1 METPQINCNVKRVA
15 CLYRVSTK
23 GQVDN
28 NDIPMQKTACREF
41 IDKQLEWN
49 LVKEYYE
56 MGVSGFKKSAKD
68 RDVLQKVR
76 ADASM
81 GLFDILLVF
90 MFDRLGRKDDE
101 TPFVVEWFSKQGIE
115 IWSVIEGEQKFDNH
129 TDKLLNYLRYWTS
142 SGESIKTSIRV
153 NESHVQMTKEGSFR
167 GGKPPYGY
175 ELVKSGK
182 QNKKNKE
189 LHKLSIDENESKT
202 VKEMFRLAC
211 EEGYGG
217 KRISTYLNSLKIPSK
232 TESGWRESVVNYILR
247 NPIYKGYMSYGKTS
261 SDGASK
267 NRINSNDWI
276 LSATQ
281 IPELAIIEEELWDK
295 LQQLRKKRNTMN
307 RKSDNTIHFP
317 IQTKS
322 PLLFVGF
329 IKCGQCGSPLTTTYN
344 NRKWKNKDGA
354 IKTKQ
359 RVFYRCS
366 GKSTG
371 KTDCDGQT
379 LHAKNKV
386 EEAVMMEINKY
397 LEQLRQVDLVA
408 QIENFKVKNISQ
420 DTLELKRFQK
430 QNEENYKE
438 LNILNKEVTKSIMG
452 KSEFK
457 PYQLSNLMEQ
467 KENEIKDIN
476 SKIIELENKFKDK
489 KIELD
494 DMISLQ
500 ISIPCWKEEFELAS
514 NEQKKMMMSQIID
527 EIIVYKSKI
536 KIKVKL
542 YIDEFVKSIKS
553 NDFGMQKALNGER
566 KQVPLTTHK
575 IIENLIVVNIK
586 EAG

>member
-281 IPELAIIEEELWDK
+281 IPELAIIEEEMWDK
-295 LQQLRKKRNTMN
+295 LQQLRKKRNTN
-307 RKSDNTIHFP
+307 S
-317 IQTKS
+317 S
-322 PLLFVGF
+322 VL
-329 IKCGQCGSPLTTTYN
+329 
-344 NRKWKNKDGA
+344 
-354 IKTKQ
+354 
-359 RVFYRCS
+359 
-366 GKSTG
+366 
-371 KTDCDGQT
+371 
-379 LHAKNKV
+379 
-386 EEAVMMEINKY
+386 
-397 LEQLRQVDLVA
+397 
-408 QIENFKVKNISQ
+408 IESF
-420 DTLELKRFQK
+420 
-430 QNEENYKE
+430 
-438 LNILNKEVTKSIMG
+438 
-452 KSEFK
+452 
-457 PYQLSNLMEQ
+457 
-467 KENEIKDIN
+467 
-476 SKIIELENKFKDK
+476 
-489 KIELD
+489 
-494 DMISLQ
+494 
-500 ISIPCWKEEFELAS
+500 
-514 NEQKKMMMSQIID
+514 
-527 EIIVYKSKI
+527 
-536 KIKVKL
+536 
-542 YIDEFVKSIKS
+542 
-553 NDFGMQKALNGER
+553 
-566 KQVPLTTHK
+566 
-575 IIENLIVVNIK
+575 
-586 EAG
+586 

>member
-1 METPQINCNVKRVA
+1 MESPQINYNVKRVA

-41 IDKQLEWN
+41 IDKQAEWN

-56 MGVSGFKKSAKD
+56 KGVSGFKKSAKD
-68 RDVLQKVR
+68 RDVLQKIR
-76 ADASM
+76 TDASM

>member
-281 IPELAIIEEELWDK
+281 IPELAIIEEEMWDK
-295 LQQLRKKRNTMN
+295 LQQLRKKRNTMT
-307 RKSDNTIHFP
+307 RKNDNTIHFP

-329 IKCGQCGSPLTTTYN
+329 IKCGQCQSPLTTTYN
-344 NRKWKNKDGA
+344 NRKWENKDGTVM
-354 IKTKQ
+354 TKQ

-371 KTDCDGQT
+371 KTDCNGQT
-379 LHAKNKV
+379 LHAKIKI
-386 EEAVMMEINKY
+386 EETIMEEIYKY
-397 LEQLRQVDLVA
+397 LVQLEQVDLISE
-408 QIENFKVKNISQ
+408 IEKFKTKNISQ
-420 DTLELKRFQK
+420 DTLALKRLQK

-457 PYQLSNLMEQ
+457 PHQLSNLMEQ
-467 KENEIKDIN
+467 KENEIKDTN
-476 SKIIELENKFKDK
+476 SKIIELEDKFKDK

-494 DMISLQ
+494 DMTSLQ
-500 ISIPCWKEEFELAS
+500 KSIPSWKNEFEISS
-514 NEQKKMMMSQIID
+514 NEKKKIMISQIVD
-527 EIIVYKSKI
+527 EIIVYKNKI
-536 KIKVKL
+536 SINVKL

-566 KQVPLTTHK
+566 KQVPLTTNK

>member
-41 IDKQLEWN
+41 IDKQAEWN

-56 MGVSGFKKSAKD
+56 KGVSGFKKSAKD
-68 RDVLQKVR
+68 RDVLQKIR
-76 ADASM
+76 TDASM

-281 IPELAIIEEELWDK
+281 IPELAIIEEEMWDK
-295 LQQLRKKRNTMN
+295 LQQLRKKRNTMT
-307 RKSDNTIHFP
+307 RKNDNTIHFP

-329 IKCGQCGSPLTTTYN
+329 IKCGQCQSPLTTTYN
-344 NRKWKNKDGA
+344 NRKWENKDGTVM
-354 IKTKQ
+354 TKQ

-371 KTDCDGQT
+371 KTDCNGQT
-379 LHAKNKV
+379 LHAKIKI
-386 EEAVMMEINKY
+386 EETIMEEIYKY
-397 LEQLRQVDLVA
+397 LVQLEQVDLISE
-408 QIENFKVKNISQ
+408 IEKFKTKNISQ
-420 DTLELKRFQK
+420 DTLALKRLQK

-457 PYQLSNLMEQ
+457 PHQLSNLMEQ
-467 KENEIKDIN
+467 KENEIKDTN
-476 SKIIELENKFKDK
+476 SKIIELEDKFKDK

-494 DMISLQ
+494 DMTSLQ
-500 ISIPCWKEEFELAS
+500 KSIPSWKNEFEISS
-514 NEQKKMMMSQIID
+514 NEKKKIMISQIVD
-527 EIIVYKSKI
+527 EIIVYKNKI
-536 KIKVKL
+536 SINVKL

-566 KQVPLTTHK
+566 KQVPLTTNK

>member
-1 METPQINCNVKRVA
+1 MESPQINYNVKRVA

-41 IDKQLEWN
+41 IDKQAEWN

-56 MGVSGFKKSAKD
+56 KGVSGFKKSAKD
-68 RDVLQKVR
+68 RDVLQKIR
-76 ADASM
+76 TDASM

-281 IPELAIIEEELWDK
+281 IPELAIIEEEMWDK
-295 LQQLRKKRNTMN
+295 LQQLRKKRNTMT
-307 RKSDNTIHFP
+307 RKNDNTIHFP

-329 IKCGQCGSPLTTTYN
+329 IKCGQCQSPLTTTYN
-344 NRKWKNKDGA
+344 NRKWENKDGTVM
-354 IKTKQ
+354 TKQ

-371 KTDCDGQT
+371 KTDCNGQT
-379 LHAKNKV
+379 LHAKIKI
-386 EEAVMMEINKY
+386 EETIMEEIYKY
-397 LEQLRQVDLVA
+397 LVQLEQVDLISE
-408 QIENFKVKNISQ
+408 IEKFKTKNISQ
-420 DTLELKRFQK
+420 DTLALKRLQK

-457 PYQLSNLMEQ
+457 PHQLSNLMEQ
-467 KENEIKDIN
+467 KENEIKDTN
-476 SKIIELENKFKDK
+476 SKIIELEDKFKDK

-494 DMISLQ
+494 DMTSLQ
-500 ISIPCWKEEFELAS
+500 KSIPSWKNEFEISS
-514 NEQKKMMMSQIID
+514 NEKKKIMISQIVD
-527 EIIVYKSKI
+527 EIIVYKNKI
-536 KIKVKL
+536 SINVKL

-566 KQVPLTTHK
+566 KQVPLTTNK